1 MANNMWPSPRGATFS
16 ALGCLKDRT
25 ISNHVYSKEE
35 FEMFF
40 TLSTRR
46 GFAARLAALLPGVG
60 FAGMAG
66 EKPASGAQGTGAVQK
81 LDGDGKPAGK
91 GFITPLIIHNGL
103 IYIAGQGA
111 HSRGDKSDAGK
122 TPTIEMHTH
131 MVMEGVKA
139 LVETGGGAMDSI
151 LHLTVYLAKLDYY
164 DGMNSVFKTYFPNGG
179 PARTTVAV
187 AGLPGESLVEINCI
201 AAVVRDMK
209 KEA

>member
-1 MANNMWPSPRGATFS
+1 
-16 ALGCLKDRT
+16 
-25 ISNHVYSKEE
+25 
-35 FEMFF
+35 MFF

-46 GFAARLAALLPGVG
+46 TFASRLAALLPGLG
-60 FAGMAG
+60 FAGIAAAR
-66 EKPASGAQGTGAVQK
+66 PLSAAQKTGIVQK
-81 LDGDGKPAGK
+81 LDADGKPAGK

-122 TPTIEMHTH
+122 TPTIEMHTR
-131 MVMEGVKA
+131 MVMEGVKS
-139 LVETGGGAMDSI
+139 LVETGGGTMDSI
-151 LHLTVYLAKLDYY
+151 LQLTVYLAKLDFY

-201 AAVVRDMK
+201 AAVVRDAK